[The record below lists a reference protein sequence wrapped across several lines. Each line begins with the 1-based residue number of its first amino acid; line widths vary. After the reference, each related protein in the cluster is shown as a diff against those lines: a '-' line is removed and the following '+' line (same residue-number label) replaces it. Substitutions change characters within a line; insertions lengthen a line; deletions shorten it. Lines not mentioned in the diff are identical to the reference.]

1 MEDSDNSALA
11 KMGFPPH
18 HIDLARQITGSS
30 DIQVLSDWL
39 MANSLTLNEADKGET
54 AVEQKLLEEM
64 KSIEERHQ
72 VGDFEKMDSQAQAKT
87 EANLET
93 QPEKKAA
100 YMKCN
105 DCGKLLSSQ
114 KAMKQHSLEFNHC
127 NFSEVED
134 AVAEEEKKKATE
146 NLYARIQEM
155 AKHREEKEQ
164 RKEIEVEKERR
175 KMGLEMADY
184 RRRLELEEMKQ
195 MIKQRKQ
202 QKRDDYLAKKKILD
216 EIRMEREVQQLQ
228 KNKAAFASAPSSS
241 SLLSS
246 SVGKMEKA
254 STGDDLETCTL
265 QFRMPNG
272 RKIVKEFK
280 KTDTWADAKVF
291 AQSFFQSEQL
301 EYFTTFPTRFFNEED
316 MSKTLFASKCSYSR
330 SFFEIVISIWGKG
343 KIATVTISHELI
355 LYHHSNGDRHT
366 VFLHQKLLIDD
377 DCAFPFAEISSVE
390 LSNRRYCN
398 SHSHCILSIT
408 DAILTATFN
417 RAFCKA
423 SFIEQVDNAL
433 SFSTAFDDY
442 FLQHFP
448 DMQHAQLFHVDNRK
462 YEINLCANGGSCF
475 FNEHGNVQ
483 CECATGYVGKYCQ
496 TVDICMSNSCENG
509 GSCDY
514 RIEEDEITFFICLCP
529 AGFTLIFCENPLPNV
544 CDSLP
549 CKNGICELETLDSFH
564 CRCESGYEGKFC
576 ENFTPCKYNFCNN
589 GGQCIVLPDATYRC
603 SGANYIFCSGDGTT
617 KATSCC
623 NMTSTGGRKA
633 CKFEYYTAFQLPN
646 AAGFSASKLH
656 H

>member
-316 MSKTLFASKCSYSR
+316 MSKTL
-330 SFFEIVISIWGKG
+330 
-343 KIATVTISHELI
+343 L
-355 LYHHSNGDRHT
+355 
-366 VFLHQKLLIDD
+366 
-377 DCAFPFAEISSVE
+377 
-390 LSNRRYCN
+390 
-398 SHSHCILSIT
+398 
-408 DAILTATFN
+408 
-417 RAFCKA
+417 
-423 SFIEQVDNAL
+423 
-433 SFSTAFDDY
+433 
-442 FLQHFP
+442 
-448 DMQHAQLFHVDNRK
+448 DMNRK

-633 CKFEYYTAFQLPN
+633 YDQLNAPGPDDKTPLMVAAERCTSDVELQFMIMLLNAGAKLEAQTEFLKGTALIIAVRHSRLQAVLALINFGCSLETAYIDGN
-646 AAGFSASKLH
+646 TALYHVVMSRNNDGLD
-656 H
+656 